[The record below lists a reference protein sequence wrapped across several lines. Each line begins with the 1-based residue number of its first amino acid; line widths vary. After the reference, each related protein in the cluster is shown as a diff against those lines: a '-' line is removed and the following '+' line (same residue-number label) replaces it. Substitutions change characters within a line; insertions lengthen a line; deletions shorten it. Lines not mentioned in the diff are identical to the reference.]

1 MNKNIKYRDLDLI
14 PVDEAQFLVI
24 ACDSCGGIGSKPL
37 DTVHAPPQIV
47 ARLTAR
53 VVLMEILSS
62 GAVPI
67 ALTAA
72 ICSEPEPTGEAL
84 LEGIREALAE
94 AGCPELPITISTE
107 KNIPTQQTG
116 LGMTAVGLLREEIF
130 EARKSK
136 IGCHVYTA
144 GLPKVGQELA
154 DDESQIADFT
164 TLKHLL
170 TAPEVLE
177 IWPVGSRG
185 ILAEGNDLAAAAGG
199 KLRLDPDCDRAIDLH
214 KSAGTCTT
222 LLFTTRPDITASDLP
237 LLNVPC
243 FELGSI
249 EAIERCRNSLSSPED
264 K

>member
-1 MNKNIKYRDLDLI
+1 MNSKYRDLDLI
-14 PVDEAQFLVI
+14 PVDGDQFLAI

-37 DTVHAPPQIV
+37 DTVHAPAQTV
-47 ARLTAR
+47 ARLTTR
-53 VVLMEILSS
+53 VVLMEILSA

-72 ICSEPEPTGEAL
+72 ICSEPKPTGEAL
-84 LEGIREALAE
+84 LEGIRAALAE
-94 AGCPELPITISTE
+94 AGCPELPLTISTE
-107 KNIPTQQTG
+107 KNVPTQQTG
-116 LGMTAVGLLREEIF
+116 LGMTAVGLLKKEIYDS
-130 EARKSK
+130 RKSK
-136 IGCHVYTA
+136 AGCRVYAA
-144 GLPKVGQELA
+144 GLPKVGQALA

-164 TLKHLL
+164 TLRQLL
-170 TAPEVLE
+170 NAPEILE

-199 KLRLDPDCDRAIDLH
+199 RLKLDPDCDRALDLH

-222 LLFTTRPDITASDLP
+222 LLFTTRLDVAASKLP

-249 EAIERCRNSLSSPED
+249 EANFTL
-264 K
+264 